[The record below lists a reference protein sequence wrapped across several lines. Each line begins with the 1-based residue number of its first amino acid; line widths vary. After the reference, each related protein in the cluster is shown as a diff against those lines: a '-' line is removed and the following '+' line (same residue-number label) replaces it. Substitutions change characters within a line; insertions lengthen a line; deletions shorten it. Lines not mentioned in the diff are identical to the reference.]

1 MLFMMAPVQSMFREK
16 KTSISTLIPPNR
28 TEFMRKNVMNFVLTI
43 SNLVESFHKYSFNDL
58 RKTACKY
65 NFSKVKQ
72 D

>member
-1 MLFMMAPVQSMFREK
+1 MAPVQSMFREK

-28 TEFMRKNVMNFVLTI
+28 SVFIRKNVMNFVMTI

-58 RKTACKY
+58 RKTVCKY